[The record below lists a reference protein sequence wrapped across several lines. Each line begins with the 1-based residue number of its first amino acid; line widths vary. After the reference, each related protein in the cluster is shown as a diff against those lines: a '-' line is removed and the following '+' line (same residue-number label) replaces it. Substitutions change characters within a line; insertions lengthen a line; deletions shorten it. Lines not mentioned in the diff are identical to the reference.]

1 MRTVIDTSFFQNF
14 FEGPLDE
21 ENVILTLYPVNEE
34 IIEDHQVE
42 PGVSSTS
49 EVKEEALNT
58 NNQCMKTTGLAQFAA
73 PPTLGS
79 PGKVSSPD
87 F

>member
-1 MRTVIDTSFFQNF
+1 M
-14 FEGPLDE
+14 
-21 ENVILTLYPVNEE
+21 ILTLYPVNEE
-34 IIEDHQVE
+34 IIEGHQVE

-49 EVKEEALNT
+49 EGKEEALNT
-58 NNQCMKTTGLAQFAA
+58 NDQGIKTTGLAQFAA

-87 F
+87 V

>member
-1 MRTVIDTSFFQNF
+1 MAYSDYGKNF

-34 IIEDHQVE
+34 IVEDHQVE

-49 EVKEEALNT
+49 DVKEEALNT
-58 NNQCMKTTGLAQFAA
+58 NDQV
-73 PPTLGS
+73 PPPQTKELEEAC
-79 PGKVSSPD
+79 PSSRFRRSVCP
-87 F
+87 